1 LNDEL
6 ENGEGNEGSNE
17 ALMILG
23 VDRPVSEDVQKALVG
38 PEGMLEASVV
48 NF

>member
-1 LNDEL
+1 
-6 ENGEGNEGSNE
+6 
-17 ALMILG
+17 

-38 PEGMLEASVV
+38 PDGMLEASVV